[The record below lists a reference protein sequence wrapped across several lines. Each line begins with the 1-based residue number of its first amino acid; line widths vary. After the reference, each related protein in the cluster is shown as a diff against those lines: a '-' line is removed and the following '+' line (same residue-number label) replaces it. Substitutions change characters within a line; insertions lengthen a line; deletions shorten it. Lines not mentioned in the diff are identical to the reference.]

1 MCTSFSLL
9 SAYLGHKSLVEAEYY
24 LRLPNRCTP
33 RPCCPICKEGRE
45 TEMSKKDF
53 GGVFLGRPPTHKEG
67 VLTEDRD
74 IVPRCAGPPHRFP
87 GKGSRHAVA
96 LDDIDALSVE
106 AFLDHP
112 ESDRDNGVSTRNQRQ
127 AALNSFFSLVR
138 ARKPVFYSK
147 ITQEMGVPR
156 KHSTPPVMEY
166 LTVAEVEALFSSIDD
181 STKRAEGEGHDRL
194 PLRGG
199 GARWGAPGFSL
210 LPVEARRHPYVEPH
224 GKGGKTRNV
233 PITRGYEKLIGT
245 YASAFGIGR
254 GEQVL
259 FANRYGQPLTSKGV
273 SYVLEKDLRAAAERM
288 PGIGE
293 ERITCHSLRHSREMH
308 LLEVGVNLIYIR
320 DVLGH
325 SSVTTAE
332 MYAKTDP
339 EVKCRLMEEHG
350 ANYSVASRY
359 TRSERDDLAQ

>member
-1 MCTSFSLL
+1 MTSYRDALALL
-9 SAYLGHKSLVEAEYY
+9 
-24 LRLPNRCTP
+24 
-33 RPCCPICKEGRE
+33 I
-45 TEMSKKDF
+45 D
-53 GGVFLGRPPTHKEG
+53 FLGR
-67 VLTEDRD
+67 
-74 IVPRCAGPPHRFP
+74 
-87 GKGSRHAVA
+87 GSRHAVA

-127 AALNSFFSLVR
+127 AALNSFFSFVR
-138 ARKPVFYSK
+138 AGKPVFYSK
-147 ITQEMGVPR
+147 ITQEMEVPR
-156 KHSTPPVMEY
+156 KYSTPPVMEY

-199 GARWGAPGFSL
+199 GARWRAHEFSL
-210 LPVEARRHPYVEPH
+210 LSVEARRCPYVEPH

-233 PITRGYEKLIGT
+233 PITRGYEKLIGAYT
-245 YASAFGIGR
+245 SAFGMDR
-254 GEQVL
+254 EEQVL
-259 FANRYGQPLTSKGV
+259 LANRYGQLLTRRRGSPMSWKRTCALPPRGC
-273 SYVLEKDLRAAAERM
+273 

-308 LLEVGVNLIYIR
+308 LLEVGVNPIYIR

-339 EVKCRLMEEHG
+339 EVKCRLLEEHG
-350 ANYSVASRY
+350 ASYSVASRY
-359 TRSERDDLAQ
+359 IRSARDGLAQ

>member
-1 MCTSFSLL
+1 M
-9 SAYLGHKSLVEAEYY
+9 
-24 LRLPNRCTP
+24 
-33 RPCCPICKEGRE
+33 
-45 TEMSKKDF
+45 
-53 GGVFLGRPPTHKEG
+53 
-67 VLTEDRD
+67 
-74 IVPRCAGPPHRFP
+74 
-87 GKGSRHAVA
+87 
-96 LDDIDALSVE
+96 
-106 AFLDHP
+106 
-112 ESDRDNGVSTRNQRQ
+112 
-127 AALNSFFSLVR
+127 R

-181 STKRAEGEGHDRL
+181 STKHGLREKAMIGF

-199 GARWGAPGFSL
+199 GTRWEAHEFSL
-210 LPVEARRHPYVEPH
+210 LSVEARRRPYVEPH

-273 SYVLEKDLRAAAERM
+273 SYVLEKDLRTATERM
-288 PGIGE
+288 PGIGK

-332 MYAKTDP
+332 MYAKKP
-339 EVKCRLMEEHG
+339 IR
-350 ANYSVASRY
+350 R
-359 TRSERDDLAQ
+359 

>member
-1 MCTSFSLL
+1 
-9 SAYLGHKSLVEAEYY
+9 
-24 LRLPNRCTP
+24 
-33 RPCCPICKEGRE
+33 
-45 TEMSKKDF
+45 
-53 GGVFLGRPPTHKEG
+53 
-67 VLTEDRD
+67 
-74 IVPRCAGPPHRFP
+74 
-87 GKGSRHAVA
+87 
-96 LDDIDALSVE
+96 
-106 AFLDHP
+106 
-112 ESDRDNGVSTRNQRQ
+112 
-127 AALNSFFSLVR
+127 
-138 ARKPVFYSK
+138 
-147 ITQEMGVPR
+147 
-156 KHSTPPVMEY
+156 MEY

-233 PITRGYEKLIGT
+233 HITRGYEKLIGAYT
-245 YASAFGIGR
+245 SAFGIGR

-308 LLEVGVNLIYIR
+308 LLEVGVNPIYIR

-332 MYAKTDP
+332 MYTKTDP

-350 ANYSVASRY
+350 ANYLVASRY
-359 TRSERDDLAQ
+359 TRSERDGLAQ